1 MQNSFFI
8 STKHYSLFIPALV
21 ANPSCVRFNSSLRV
35 FTLAAIC
42 NAVSLGLKTLNA
54 IILFICKLFANK
66 KIKYYLLQSYKKVN
80 NLMFFMA
87 VTSAIP
93 ASDRNRTPFPIRF
106 HRYNTSKIIFLSQKV
121 NDLSQEI
128 NDLSLPFQLFC
139 LTLHAHLRF
148 QPQCALIAGL
158 TGLRAKGQKRESNAE
173 CGKQNF

>member
-1 MQNSFFI
+1 
-8 STKHYSLFIPALV
+8 
-21 ANPSCVRFNSSLRV
+21 
-35 FTLAAIC
+35 
-42 NAVSLGLKTLNA
+42 
-54 IILFICKLFANK
+54 
-66 KIKYYLLQSYKKVN
+66 
-80 NLMFFMA
+80 
-87 VTSAIP
+87 
-93 ASDRNRTPFPIRF
+93 
-106 HRYNTSKIIFLSQKV
+106 LSQKV